1 MELTL
6 QRDSATSPVDGLD
19 LPREDMGLEHSDAN
33 FVLAG
38 LTAKQRQVLDLL
50 IEHKTSK
57 EIARQLGISPHT
69 VDQRIQFA
77 KEKLGA
83 ASRNEAAAAY
93 RNLVALSGRVT
104 CRRIPYRTRRP
115 RRRRSCRDAGGSAPG
130 AYTSGVDPSKP
141 ADSAGDGLSGRPGA
155 VRRPSRHADAAG
167 RDHRD
172 RGIPGRARA
181 RRARHLVRAVGHAG
195 GLRRRQPLRRKE
207 EAREA
212 GASHIGDSVCR

>member
-19 LPREDMGLEHSDAN
+19 VPREDMGLEHSDAN

-83 ASRNEAAAAY
+83 GSRNEAAAAY
-93 RNLVALSGRVT
+93 RQLVVLSGRVT
-104 CRRIPYRTRRP
+104 YEDSRI
-115 RRRRSCRDAGGSAPG
+115 AA
-130 AYTSGVDPSKP
+130 
-141 ADSAGDGLSGRPGA
+141 SAGVADNGPGTQAGPLSA
-155 VRRPSRHADAAG
+155 
-167 RDHRD
+167 
-172 RGIPGRARA
+172 
-181 RRARHLVRAVGHAG
+181 
-195 GLRRRQPLRRKE
+195 
-207 EAREA
+207 
-212 GASHIGDSVCR
+212 

>member
-6 QRDSATSPVDGLD
+6 QRDSTTSPVDGLD
-19 LPREDMGLEHSDAN
+19 VPREDMGLEHSDAN

-104 CRRIPYRTRRP
+104 YEESRIARAVRVAEEA
-115 RRRRSCRDAGGSAPG
+115 AG
-130 AYTSGVDPSKP
+130 TQ
-141 ADSAGDGLSGRPGA
+141 AGPLLALTRPGWTHPNRPIVPETDYRVVPELFEGRHGTLMRLGAIIVIA
-155 VRRPSRHADAAG
+155 VF
-167 RDHRD
+167 
-172 RGIPGRARA
+172 
-181 RRARHLVRAVGHAG
+181 LVVLVLG
-195 GLRRRQPLRRKE
+195 GLAILSE
-207 EAREA
+207 LSDMLA
-212 GASHIGDSVCR
+212 G